1 MTAKLSHKFSNPKET
16 EQFYREYDEMPSAG
30 SKPGSKSSL
39 VDSKSFASSELS
51 SASSLP
57 SISSA
62 SNRLSTNTTQSSL
75 HMSKSIP
82 IVSYQ
87 VYLHT

>member
-1 MTAKLSHKFSNPKET
+1 MTAKLSHKFSNPKEA
-16 EQFYREYDEMPSAG
+16 EQFYHEYDEMPSAG
-30 SKPGSKSSL
+30 SKSSL
-39 VDSKSFASSELS
+39 VDSKSSFSSELP

-62 SNRLSTNTTQSSL
+62 SDRLSTNTTQSSL

-82 IVSYQ
+82 IVSYH
-87 VYLHT
+87 VYLHA